1 MSLSIVHTRA
11 ALGVNAPPITVEVH
25 ISKGLPGLTMVGLPE
40 TTVKEARDRV
50 RSAIINSGYEYPAKK
65 ITINLAPAD
74 LPKEGGRYD
83 LPIAIALLAASEQ
96 LTANKLDE
104 YELVGELALTGA
116 LRGVPGAIS
125 SATEAIKSGRKII
138 VAKDNEDEV
147 GLINGEGC
155 LIADHLQ
162 AVCAFL
168 EGKHALERPKPTDA
182 VSRALQH
189 DLSDVVGQEQGKRGL
204 EITAAGGHNLLLIG
218 PPGTGKTMLASRIN
232 GLLPDLSNEEA
243 LESAAILS
251 LVNAESVQKQWRQRP
266 FRSPHHSAS
275 LTAMVGGGAIPGP
288 GEISL
293 AHNGVLFLDE
303 LPEFERRTLDALR
316 EPIESGQIHLSRTR
330 AKITY
335 PARFQL
341 VAAMNPS
348 PTGHYQG
355 NHNRCTPE
363 QTLRYLNR
371 LSGPFLDRFD
381 LSLEIP
387 FHNRCTP
394 EQTLRY
400 LNRLSGPFLD
410 RFDLSLEIPLPP
422 PGILSKTVVPGES
435 SATVKQRV
443 MAARERQFKRQNKLN
458 AWLDSPEIRQFC
470 KLESE
475 DAMWLE
481 GTLIHLGL
489 SIRAW
494 QRLLKVARTIADIDQ
509 SDIITRQH
517 LQEAVSYRAIDRLLI
532 HLQKL
537 LT

>member
-11 ALGVNAPPITVEVH
+11 ALGVNAPPITIEVH
-25 ISKGLPGLTMVGLPE
+25 ISNGLPGLTMVGLPE

-50 RSAIINSGYEYPAKK
+50 RSAIINSGYEFPAKK

-83 LPIAIALLAASEQ
+83 LPIAVALLTASEQ
-96 LTANKLDE
+96 LTTRKLSE

-125 SATEAIKSGRKII
+125 SATEAIRAGRRII
-138 VAKDNEDEV
+138 VASDNAAEV
-147 GLINGEGC
+147 GLISGEGC
-155 LIADHLQ
+155 LVADHLQ
-162 AVCAFL
+162 SVCAFL
-168 EGKHALERPKPTDA
+168 EGKHDLERPVTEDLA
-182 VSRALQH
+182 SGASSD
-189 DLSDVVGQEQGKRGL
+189 DLSDVIGQEQGKRGL

-218 PPGTGKTMLASRIN
+218 PPGTGKTMLASRLN
-232 GLLPDLSNEEA
+232 GLLPPLSNEEA

-251 LVNAESVQKQWRQRP
+251 LVNSDTVQKRWKQRP

-275 LTAMVGGGAIPGP
+275 LAAMVGGGSIPAP

-293 AHNGVLFLDE
+293 AHNGILFLDE

-316 EPIESGQIHLSRTR
+316 EPIESGKIHLSRTR

-341 VAAMNPS
+341 IAAMNPS

-387 FHNRCTP
+387 
-394 EQTLRY
+394 
-400 LNRLSGPFLD
+400 
-410 RFDLSLEIPLPP
+410 LPP
-422 PGILSKTVVPGES
+422 PGILSQSIAKGEDS
-435 SATVKQRV
+435 FTVKQRV
-443 MAARERQFKRQNKLN
+443 IAAQERQYSRQGKLN
-458 AWLDSPEIRQFC
+458 AQMNTQEIRKHC
-470 KLESE
+470 NLHSD
-475 DAMWLE
+475 DAHWLE
-481 GTLIHLGL
+481 ETLLQLGL
-489 SIRAW
+489 SVRAW
-494 QRLLKVARTIADIDQ
+494 QRLLKVARTIADIEH
-509 SDIITRQH
+509 SDSIKRQH
-517 LQEAVSYRAIDRLLI
+517 LQEAVGYRAIDRLLI
-532 HLQKL
+532 HLQKIL
-537 LT
+537 A